1 MFDLNLLPRKRIA
14 IVGGGISGLSAAYF
28 LSLRHDVTL
37 FEAER
42 RLGGHAHSVLAGRD
56 GGQPVDMG
64 FIVFNYATYPH
75 LTRLFAELDVPV
87 RKSNMSFGVSIDEG
101 RVEYALSS
109 LGSLFAQK
117 RNLLRPSFYRMIAD
131 ILRFGRKAE
140 AATGSDDMTV
150 GELVAELQLGTAFR
164 DHYLLPMCG
173 AIWSTPAAEVG
184 RFPARTLVRFFRNHA
199 LLAGSAPHQWWTVK
213 GGSIEYVRRL
223 EKALLAQ
230 GCMLQ
235 TGSPVQAVRRDSHE
249 VRLTAAGSQ
258 SAFDEVVFACHSDQA
273 LTILGEAA
281 SEQETAALE
290 TIRYR
295 PNRVVLHAD
304 PSLMPKRR
312 ACWSSWNYFAQE
324 GAVGVT
330 YWMNQLQGIPESDPL
345 FVSLNPTR
353 RIAEET
359 VYRELTF
366 AHPAFDTAAIR
377 AQQRIAEIQGR
388 NRTWYCGAYN
398 RFGFHEDGIASSLR
412 VVRRIGLGAQGGEKG
427 IAA

>member
-1 MFDLNLLPRKRIA
+1 
-14 IVGGGISGLSAAYF
+14 
-28 LSLRHDVTL
+28 
-37 FEAER
+37 
-42 RLGGHAHSVLAGRD
+42 
-56 GGQPVDMG
+56 
-64 FIVFNYATYPH
+64 
-75 LTRLFAELDVPV
+75 
-87 RKSNMSFGVSIDEG
+87 
-101 RVEYALSS
+101 
-109 LGSLFAQK
+109 
-117 RNLLRPSFYRMIAD
+117 
-131 ILRFGRKAE
+131 
-140 AATGSDDMTV
+140 
-150 GELVAELQLGTAFR
+150 
-164 DHYLLPMCG
+164 MCG
-173 AIWSTPAAEVG
+173 AIWSTPAAEVD

-230 GCMLQ
+230 GCVLR
-235 TGSPVQAVRRDSHE
+235 TGSPVRAVRRDSRE

-258 SAFDEVVFACHSDQA
+258 SAFDEVVFACHS
-273 LTILGEAA
+273 
-281 SEQETAALE
+281 
-290 TIRYR
+290 YR